1 MLRCASLASLLSLRT
16 VLAIRTV
23 SMHAGASPHWEAL
36 WAQDGGLP
44 KGTRF
49 DVAGPSLTLSAE
61 LRRRPPIEAT
71 DRLTALVPGCGRAYD
86 ALALAEHGYASVV
99 ALDLSPAACEA
110 AREELKA
117 SGSAAA
123 SRVEVRCGDFFASE
137 GVFDKGETFDMIW
150 DCTFLCALD
159 PSVRE
164 RWAAQMRSLLA
175 PQGELLTCVFPIGD
189 REGGPP
195 YAMSVPLVR
204 SLLEPCGLKAAAVR
218 DDLPLEEQHRRPGDE
233 LGSVLKRGTA
243 LIIWQQP

>member
-1 MLRCASLASLLSLRT
+1 MRPAALSLSVLSLRT

-61 LRRRPPIEAT
+61 LRRRPPMELT
-71 DRLTALVPGCGRAYD
+71 GGLTALVPGCGRAYD

-123 SRVEVRCGDFFASE
+123 SRVEVRCGDFFALEGGSE
-137 GVFDKGETFDMIW
+137 TYDMIW

-164 RWAAQMRSLLA
+164 RWASQMRTLLA
-175 PQGELLTCVFPIGD
+175 PQGELMTCVFPIGD

-204 SLLEPCGLKAAAVR
+204 ALLEPCGLKAAAVQ

-233 LGSVLKRGTA
+233 LSSVLTRGTA
-243 LIIWQQP
+243 LVTWRQA